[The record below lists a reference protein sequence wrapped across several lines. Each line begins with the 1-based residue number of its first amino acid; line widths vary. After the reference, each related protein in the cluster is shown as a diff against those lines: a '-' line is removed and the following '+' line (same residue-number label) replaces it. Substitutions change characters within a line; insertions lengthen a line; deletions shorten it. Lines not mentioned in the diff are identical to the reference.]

1 VRDLHP
7 TNEDLFA
14 GTPDLHPTN
23 EDLFAGTPD
32 LHPTNEDLFAGTPD
46 LGYPATGYYL
56 LAFVES

>member
-56 LAFVES
+56 LAFVKS